1 MKDNTFVLLAGEI
14 LLGLV
19 ILFVPDVT
27 LKSVA
32 VGAAAGLVGGHL
44 NGNSTGGA
52 TA

>member
-19 ILFVPDVT
+19 ILFVPD
-27 LKSVA
+27 
-32 VGAAAGLVGGHL
+32 AAGLVGGHL